1 MRSVAQG
8 WGEFLGERTKNLEM
22 DQLVSRLGK
31 VDEFKERFREF
42 VVDSNVDNLD
52 VGSDGGTYSR
62 RAQNRALSESLGGF
76 V

>member
-8 WGEFLGERTKNLEM
+8 WGEFIGERAKNLET
-22 DQLVSRLGK
+22 DQLVSSLGK
-31 VDEFKERFREF
+31 VDEFKERFRGF
-42 VVDSNVDNLD
+42 VVDSDVDNLD
-52 VGSDGGTYSR
+52 TGSDGGTYCP